1 MLSVRTRSYRLET
14 TKGDVVHQTRRQ
26 VGCCVYERKDPSP
39 RAEGIAL
46 VVARSEAAEEC
57 ICPVKI
63 RTVAWDAVIASAFGS
78 R

>member
-1 MLSVRTRSYRLET
+1 MLSVRTQSHRLET
-14 TKGDVVHQTRRQ
+14 IRGVVHQTRGQ

-46 VVARSEAAEEC
+46 VVTWSKAAEEC
-57 ICPVKI
+57 MCPVEI
-63 RTVAWDAVIASAFGS
+63 RTVAWDAVKASAFGS